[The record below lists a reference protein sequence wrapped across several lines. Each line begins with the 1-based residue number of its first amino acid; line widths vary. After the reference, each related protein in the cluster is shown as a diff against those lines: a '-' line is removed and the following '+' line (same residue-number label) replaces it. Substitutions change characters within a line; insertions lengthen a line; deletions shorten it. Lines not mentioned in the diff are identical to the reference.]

1 MTDLF
6 NNMNIKIDKASQV
19 NNGLSPDNESIG
31 QVTLTSKEDIWVMAN
46 TLKTLGV
53 TMADNNVFQV
63 STYKDYPVSMGIGIY
78 ANDELQKMVTIQRD
92 EDSQLYFLIDD
103 NGDKIR
109 YPIFNTNKRKSS
121 INTVGLFYSNG
132 TYKSIINGIEFKL
145 SSELIVFPDVPVFF
159 VEFDTILK
167 AAVIGPLHKLDK
179 EIQERVTQRPS
190 YFIKDTNEWI

>member
-190 YFIKDTNEWI
+190 YFIKDTNE

>member
-6 NNMNIKIDKASQV
+6 NNMDIKIDKASQV
-19 NNGLSPDNESIG
+19 NNGLSPDDNSVG
-31 QVTLTSKEDIWVMAN
+31 QVILKSKEDMWIMAN
-46 TLKTLGV
+46 TLDTLGV
-53 TMADNNVFQV
+53 IPAGDNVFQV

-109 YPIFNTNKRKSS
+109 YPIFNTNKRKGSL
-121 INTVGLFYSNG
+121 NTVGLFYDKG
-132 TYKSIINGIEFKL
+132 TYNAVINGVEFRL
-145 SSELIVFPDVPVFF
+145 STEFVIFPDVPVFF

-167 AAVIGPLHKLDK
+167 AAVIGPLYKLDK
-179 EIQERVTQRPS
+179 EIQKRVTQRPS
-190 YFIKDTNEWI
+190 YFIKDINE